1 MIDYTDKYYEN
12 YFRENYHTA
21 LLRGYGAEECLEWAS
36 RAFQAGDWLDVGAG
50 PCSFFWASAAR
61 ADLSSIVLA
70 DRSISAPHITC
81 QLVQTRDW
89 PAGYREAAEYLGR
102 SAQHLDLLSRVPLTA
117 IAFDAFSDWPPMH
130 RFHSISAFGLL
141 GLAQTDDEVRIF
153 LGNAK
158 QRLARGGVLFGA
170 SWIFSAAYAERLGGR
185 AQCLNGLPDQLSSL
199 GFEEVE
205 VSTVPLANQDHY
217 VGILLFRGRG

>member
-1 MIDYTDKYYEN
+1 
-12 YFRENYHTA
+12 
-21 LLRGYGAEECLEWAS
+21 
-36 RAFQAGDWLDVGAG
+36 
-50 PCSFFWASAAR
+50 
-61 ADLSSIVLA
+61 
-70 DRSISAPHITC
+70 
-81 QLVQTRDW
+81 
-89 PAGYREAAEYLGR
+89 
-102 SAQHLDLLSRVPLTA
+102 
-117 IAFDAFSDWPPMH
+117 MH